1 MGDLWDKKE
10 SMELFKDV
18 DTKDFEVRIC
28 VS

>member
-1 MGDLWDKKE
+1 
-10 SMELFKDV
+10 MELFKDV

>member
-1 MGDLWDKKE
+1 MGDLWGKKE